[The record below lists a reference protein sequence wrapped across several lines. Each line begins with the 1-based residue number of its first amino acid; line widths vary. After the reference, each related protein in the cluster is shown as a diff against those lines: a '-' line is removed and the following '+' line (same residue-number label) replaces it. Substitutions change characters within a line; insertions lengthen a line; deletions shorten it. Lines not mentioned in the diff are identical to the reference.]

1 MVPFLLTEWNV
12 VTAGDN
18 AELNG
23 RFESGCEALG
33 YRERLE
39 RLASVVFRDTL
50 GDDLSGNTTKYASN
64 NKEF

>member
-1 MVPFLLTEWNV
+1 MVTVGN
-12 VTAGDN
+12 N
-18 AELNG
+18 AELIR
-23 RFESGCEALG
+23 RFEWGCEALG
-33 YRERLE
+33 DRKRLE